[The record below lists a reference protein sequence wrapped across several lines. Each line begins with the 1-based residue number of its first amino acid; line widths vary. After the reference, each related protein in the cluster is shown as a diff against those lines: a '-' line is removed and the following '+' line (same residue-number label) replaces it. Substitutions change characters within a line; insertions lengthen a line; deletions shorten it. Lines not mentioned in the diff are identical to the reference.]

1 MNIHYK
7 IDLQL
12 NKISADGS
20 IMGKI
25 NDFQESIKQH
35 EELKL
40 NLLKKS
46 PLKSPCTRKVT
57 IFDRHEGVDKDFLM
71 FGSNNYISASFLKEA
86 IEKSAFVTE
95 QYGIGSG
102 GVPLLSGTTIFQCE
116 LEKIIA
122 ETKGF
127 DDAIIFSSGFTA
139 NVGALLGLMRPNNLI
154 IHDKLNHAS
163 LIDGSIMSG
172 AKMLRYKHNDPH
184 SLEKILSENY
194 QLYPNGILVVTDG
207 VFSMDGDIANI
218 PEILK
223 IVRKYN
229 ALLLIDDAH
238 STGVIGEKGAGTLS
252 HFGINDHTNI
262 IVTGTLSKAIG
273 SVGGFITAEQKIID
287 YLRIFAR
294 SNMYSTS
301 LPPSVCA
308 SAIEVF
314 KYIKNSDV
322 VEQLSKNSEYLRQEL
337 KSQGIDTLKSE
348 TAIIPVIVGD
358 EHKLTMMSKDFWD
371 KGIIANYIFPPVV
384 SPKLSRIRISLMSSH
399 TKDDL
404 DYLVKSITEILQKY
418 SITTKS

>member
-1 MNIHYK
+1 MNNLFK
-7 IDLQL
+7 IDLQK
-12 NKISADGS
+12 NKISRDGT

-25 NDFQESIKQH
+25 EDFQESIMKRH
-35 EELKL
+35 ENLEL

-46 PLKSPCTRKVT
+46 PLKSSCTREV
-57 IFDRHEGVDKDFLM
+57 IIHDRHKNIDKKLLM
-71 FGSNNYISASFLKEA
+71 FGSNNYISAAFQQEA
-86 IEKSAFVTE
+86 IQKAISVTE
-95 QYGIGSG
+95 EYGIGSG

-116 LEKIIA
+116 LERVIS

-139 NVGALLGLMRPNNLI
+139 NIGVLLGLMRPNNLI

-163 LIDGSIMSG
+163 LIDGTIMAG
-172 AKMLRYKHNDPH
+172 TKMLRYKHNDPQ
-184 SLEKILSENY
+184 SLEKLLAENHHI
-194 QLYPNGILVVTDG
+194 YPDGILVVTDG

-223 IVRKYN
+223 VVKKYN

-238 STGVIGEKGAGTLS
+238 ATGVIGEKGAGTLS
-252 HFGINDHTNI
+252 HFNIKDHSNI

-273 SVGGFITAEQKIID
+273 CVGGFITAEQKIID

-308 SAIEVF
+308 SAIEIF
-314 KYIKNSDV
+314 KYMKSSDA
-322 VEQLSKNSEYLRQEL
+322 VEQLKDNSIYLRNKLAQ
-337 KSQGIDTLKSE
+337 KGIDTLNSE
-348 TAIIPVIVGD
+348 TAIIPIVIGD
-358 EHKLTMMSKDFWD
+358 EYKLTMMSKDFLE
-371 KGIIANYIFPPVV
+371 KGIVVNYIFPPVV

-399 TKDDL
+399 TQKDL
-404 DYLVKSITEILQKY
+404 DYLVNSISEVLTKYEI
-418 SITTKS
+418 TN